1 MKIIRDTSLRSVC
14 LLVIIAGFVSCSG
27 TKSVSEDGAAST
39 ELNKQ
44 TPQLIFLNYSIL
56 KKADNSY
63 QIELINQIVTEGS
76 LKQTSSHPHEQM
88 ESDLSCLTLDKDK
101 RPLSTHTLPDPFT
114 KRVEY
119 LQEDGSFTT
128 REISLDSAVI
138 SIRMQL
144 EPASRYVAVRKSG
157 SQGGPFLILTEI
169 E

>member
-1 MKIIRDTSLRSVC
+1 MKSLSDTSLRSVC

-27 TKSVSEDGAAST
+27 SKSVYEDGAAST
-39 ELNKQ
+39 MLKKQ
-44 TPQLIFLNYSIL
+44 KPRLIFLNYSIL

-101 RPLSTHTLPDPFT
+101 RPVSTKVLPDPFT
-114 KRVEY
+114 KRVEF

-144 EPASRYVAVRKSG
+144 EPASRYVALRKSG
-157 SQGGPFLILTEI
+157 SRGGPYLILTEI